1 MKILKTYLIPRFIL
15 DFITFYPVLMILGPL
30 AAGLVLDG
38 TLLLGMLINFFML
51 VFAFLIN
58 DVEDRDDDA
67 KDEYRGLSI
76 KEHVL
81 LNLGTVTQEELAKD
95 TDTDRSF
102 KRFKNPFAESKR
114 NRLVGYISL
123 FLLVMISLLLSY
135 TISLSVFLVAL
146 SNIFVGILYSWK
158 KLRLKSLPLLDVLSH
173 AYLLATVQILYFLA
187 YPRAVFT
194 ETSVL
199 ILIGVTLFSIGGDL
213 SNEVR
218 DYASDREAKL
228 HNTASLLKER
238 NAKIVA
244 VLCNFLGIGIVALGI
259 ILLLA

>member
-1 MKILKTYLIPRFIL
+1 M
-15 DFITFYPVLMILGPL
+15 VLGPL
-30 AAGLVLDG
+30 AAGLALDG
-38 TLLLGMLINFFML
+38 TLLLGMVINFLML
-51 VFAFLIN
+51 VFAFLLN

-67 KDEYRGLSI
+67 RDEYKELSV
-76 KEHVL
+76 KEHIL
-81 LNLGTVTQEELAKD
+81 LNLGTVTQEELTGNAYS
-95 TDTDRSF
+95 DRNS
-102 KRFKNPFAESKR
+102 KRFKNPFAESRR
-114 NRLVGYISL
+114 NRLVGCIAL

-135 TISLSVFLVAL
+135 TISPSAFLVAL

-173 AYLLATVQILYFLA
+173 AYLLATVQVLYFLA
-187 YPRAVFT
+187 YPKAIFT
-194 ETSVL
+194 ESSIL

-238 NAKIVA
+238 NAKVVA
-244 VLCNFLGIGIVALGI
+244 VLCNFLGIGVVALGVL
-259 ILLLA
+259 LLLA